1 MALIICPE
9 CGQKISTH
17 ADKCPFCGLPQAMYN
32 TVAAPT
38 ASPMQ
43 PQPQVQAQP
52 QPQMQAQPQPQVQ
65 AQPQPQMQPQV
76 QAQPQPQPQPQPQ
89 MQAQLQIRTDKP
101 MWLVAAGCAVAAL
114 IFCFFPSW
122 ISVTAEGYGVSHTE
136 TVSIFDVWYGII
148 GFIAILLAILFMLL
162 GQYKFAIWAG
172 LVIAAMAFFGIID
185 KPDGYAEAMEIADA
199 FDIDVNVSRWGAILS
214 LVAGLGVSF
223 GSYKLT
229 KE

>member
-32 TVAAPT
+32 TVATPT
-38 ASPMQ
+38 APPMQ
-43 PQPQVQAQP
+43 PQPQMQAQPQPQPQMQPQVQAQP
-52 QPQMQAQPQPQVQ
+52 QPQMQAQPQVQ
-65 AQPQPQMQPQV
+65 AQPQ
-76 QAQPQPQPQPQPQ
+76 
-89 MQAQLQIRTDKP
+89 MQAKLQIRTDKP

-148 GFIAILLAILFMLL
+148 GFIAILLAILFVLL
-162 GQYKFAIWAG
+162 GQYKFAVWAG

-185 KPDGYAEAMEIADA
+185 KPDGYDEAMEIVNA
-199 FDIDVNVSRWGAILS
+199 FGIDVNVSRWGAILS

>member
-1 MALIICPE
+1 MELFTGMKPDFAALSKIDFSKPQI
-9 CGQKISTH
+9 QK
-17 ADKCPFCGLPQAMYN
+17 DNK
-32 TVAAPT
+32 
-38 ASPMQ
+38 
-43 PQPQVQAQP
+43 
-52 QPQMQAQPQPQVQ
+52 
-65 AQPQPQMQPQV
+65 
-76 QAQPQPQPQPQPQ
+76 
-89 MQAQLQIRTDKP
+89 
-101 MWLVAAGCAVAAL
+101 MWLALAGCAVAAL

-148 GFIAILLAILFMLL
+148 GFIAILLAILFVLL
-162 GQYKFAIWAG
+162 GQYKFAVWAG

-185 KPDGYAEAMEIADA
+185 KPDGYDEAMEIVNA
-199 FDIDVNVSRWGAILS
+199 FGIDVNVSRWGAILS